1 MIFIFISK
9 FHWFKVT
16 TDMSKA
22 NAKAIVA
29 EIKTFLEANMNITKK
44 DFLKAVGQAFDNNKN
59 AKTKSLKLKAAV
71 DKSDEDGNKIDAV
84 MKKPVK
90 KDTLKPEEGD
100 EKPKRKLSDYQIFA
114 KEQLAFLKHRED
126 SKDDGE
132 EKLKQKDLMKLVA
145 KRWNMKKAGI
155 DEEEWDDKMK
165 EEE

>member
-1 MIFIFISK
+1 
-9 FHWFKVT
+9 
-16 TDMSKA
+16 MSKA

-29 EIKTFLEANMNITKK
+29 EIKTFLEANLNITKK

-71 DKSDEDGNKIDAV
+71 DKSDEDGNTIDAV

-114 KEQLAFLKHRED
+114 KEQLAFLKNRED

-155 DEEEWDDKMK
+155 DEEEWDDRMK